1 MDKEHLRR
9 AVFKVLKKSKLIF
22 NGLEWLTG
30 YKEIQ
35 NQKKIHSSDGIKKD
49 SATIRKE
56 KKLVRQYW
64 HCGLFHYY
72 RYGLPYM
79 SLSDEELLDYVPT
92 FYHHKR
98 LEKDHAGIDTV
109 FYCDKFTQAVLF
121 KDRKIPT
128 AEVIAYNRGGQ
139 WFGFADNQE
148 TNLITLTEKTL
159 QGEGDKLFFKPTG
172 GEGGFGIF
180 VVKRKGGNYLV
191 NGEQT
196 NLNDFAKTLSKTTF
210 IVQKGLIQSNQMMD
224 INPSSV
230 NTLRVVVQKEG
241 NRMAMKTCIIRMG
254 RKGKEVD
261 NSAQGGVS
269 VKVDTDNG
277 QVADTATAEHGGGI
291 LKCHP
296 DTGKAFGDI
305 VINNW
310 DRLKEEIESIGTKL
324 IDFNNIALDI
334 AVTESGAELLEFNF
348 RYGIEHQQC
357 VVGGVRRLLGI
368 YPNI

>member
-1 MDKEHLRR
+1 M
-9 AVFKVLKKSKLIF
+9 
-22 NGLEWLTG
+22 
-30 YKEIQ
+30 
-35 NQKKIHSSDGIKKD
+35 
-49 SATIRKE
+49 
-56 KKLVRQYW
+56 
-64 HCGLFHYY
+64 
-72 RYGLPYM
+72 
-79 SLSDEELLDYVPT
+79 
-92 FYHHKR
+92 
-98 LEKDHAGIDTV
+98 
-109 FYCDKFTQAVLF
+109 
-121 KDRKIPT
+121 
-128 AEVIAYNRGGQ
+128 
-139 WFGFADNQE
+139 
-148 TNLITLTEKTL
+148 
-159 QGEGDKLFFKPTG
+159 
-172 GEGGFGIF
+172 
-180 VVKRKGGNYLV
+180 
-191 NGEQT
+191 
-196 NLNDFAKTLSKTTF
+196 NDFAKTLSKTTF

>member
-128 AEVIAYNRGGQ
+128 AEVIAYNRGGN
-139 WFGFADNQE
+139 G
-148 TNLITLTEKTL
+148 LVL
-159 QGEGDKLFFKPTG
+159 PT
-172 GEGGFGIF
+172 IR
-180 VVKRKGGNYLV
+180 KRISL
-191 NGEQT
+191 
-196 NLNDFAKTLSKTTF
+196 
-210 IVQKGLIQSNQMMD
+210 
-224 INPSSV
+224 P
-230 NTLRVVVQKEG
+230 
-241 NRMAMKTCIIRMG
+241 
-254 RKGKEVD
+254 
-261 NSAQGGVS
+261 
-269 VKVDTDNG
+269 
-277 QVADTATAEHGGGI
+277 
-291 LKCHP
+291 
-296 DTGKAFGDI
+296 
-305 VINNW
+305 
-310 DRLKEEIESIGTKL
+310 
-324 IDFNNIALDI
+324 
-334 AVTESGAELLEFNF
+334 
-348 RYGIEHQQC
+348 
-357 VVGGVRRLLGI
+357 
-368 YPNI
+368 